1 MRSVC
6 IHIGVVIIH
15 RTKQYE
21 VCMYTYRHIGVVIIH
36 RTKQY
41 EVCMYT
47 YRSSYNTQDQ
57 AV

>member
-21 VCMYTYRHIGVVIIH
+21 VCMYTYRSSYSMRSVCIHIGVV
-36 RTKQY
+36 T
-41 EVCMYT
+41 V
-47 YRSSYNTQDQ
+47 
-57 AV
+57 